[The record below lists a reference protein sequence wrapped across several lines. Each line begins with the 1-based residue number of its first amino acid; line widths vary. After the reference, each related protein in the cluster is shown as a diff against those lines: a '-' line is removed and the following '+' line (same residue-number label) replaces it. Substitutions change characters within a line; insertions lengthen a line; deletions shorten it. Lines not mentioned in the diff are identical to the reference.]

1 MKKKIE
7 NEIPKRLKM
16 AWKKRNCAHF
26 KTRSTICPDFWHVA
40 HDIYWRTLCLPKRMY
55 VRNWRCNDINRLWGS
70 TAVLVWALR
79 QQSKLGYG
87 LYKRFWPGSVRA
99 VAKHRLVSNVAAS
112 CVFFT
117 KSTVI
122 CLGTEYDD
130 NSNKVIFILPQNWNE
145 HLPLQECLLRNCID
159 TFFFVNWVCV
169 DTSCTRDTSSWSSA
183 TSLFTRSPEIDL
195 LSFSCSVMIF
205 TEEQRCAHLSAYNT
219 FLDIMVTVSS
229 YVKDLP
235 EQPLVFWMPL

>member
-1 MKKKIE
+1 M
-7 NEIPKRLKM
+7 PKRLKM

-26 KTRSTICPDFWHVA
+26 KTGSTICPDFWHVA
-40 HDIYWRTLCLPKRMY
+40 YDIHWRTLCLPKRMY

-99 VAKHRLVSNVAAS
+99 FAKHRLVSNVAAL

-130 NSNKVIFILPQNWNE
+130 NSNTVIFILPQNWNE

-169 DTSCTRDTSSWSSA
+169 DLMYTRLMTQVG
-183 TSLFTRSPEIDL
+183 DL
-195 LSFSCSVMIF
+195 LPHVVYKVTGGWAFILFSLHDDLYRRTTVHTLVSV
-205 TEEQRCAHLSAYNT
+205 
-219 FLDIMVTVSS
+219 
-229 YVKDLP
+229 
-235 EQPLVFWMPL
+235 